1 MTTPRQL
8 PLSDTSTFETMH
20 RDLTVAQI
28 ATPRDQLETCAREE
42 SIAAVQER
50 NTNGY
55 DYLPVEDGGSIV
67 ALFHTRP
74 YWHQTPVRGVV
85 GDTMDPLSDV
95 NLIGAEASILDF
107 LRDVDTRPFRLVVSG
122 GGIGGFVAWSDLQ
135 KLPVRTALFA
145 LITGFELTMYEAIR
159 SRHPTMEDWLSLL
172 KPGRQDKVRETI
184 EKSHKTDSEV
194 DALLY
199 TQFCDK
205 ATIVQRCCR
214 LEGSKT
220 LLGRI
225 ERLRNKV
232 AHANSYVTCRQD
244 ADKACRTVN
253 GLIDLREVI
262 LERTKTSAAG
272 GDVPGS

>member
-1 MTTPRQL
+1 MTTSRQL
-8 PLSDTSTFETMH
+8 PPSDTSAFETMH

-42 SIAAVQER
+42 SIATVRER

-67 ALFHTRP
+67 ALFYTRP
-74 YWHQTPVRGVV
+74 YWHQAPVRGVV
-85 GDTMDPLSDV
+85 GDTMDPLSDA

-122 GGIGGFVAWSDLQ
+122 GGIDGFVAWSDLQ

-145 LITGFELTMYEAIR
+145 LITGFELTMYEAIK
-159 SRHPTMEDWLSLL
+159 SRHPTGEDWLSLL
-172 KPGRQDKVRETI
+172 KPGRQDKVMETI
-184 EKSHKTDSEV
+184 RTCRESDSEV

-205 ATIVQRCCR
+205 STILQKSFC
-214 LEGSKT
+214 LHGSKN
-220 LLGRI
+220 LLGGI

-232 AHANSYVTCRQD
+232 AHANNYVTRRRD

-253 GLIDLREVI
+253 GLIALRAEIVNQI
-262 LERTKTSAAG
+262 SIPPEEA
-272 GDVPGS
+272 